1 MLAMKEMKKIGSV
14 YKLHVLLLENPWWK
28 QVEVDK
34 TSQNCLG
41 EEHPGIICFC
51 CHQQVKGFRYK
62 CVICPNYD
70 MCGSCESKA
79 MHPAHDMVRIP
90 SPRSYPP
97 HFFLR
102 LHRLYERCTH
112 SSPTV
117 AKPGYGPMTSPD
129 EQMAKDLLE
138 DDSSDTSD

>member
-1 MLAMKEMKKIGSV
+1 
-14 YKLHVLLLENPWWK
+14 
-28 QVEVDK
+28 
-34 TSQNCLG
+34 
-41 EEHPGIICFC
+41 
-51 CHQQVKGFRYK
+51 
-62 CVICPNYD
+62 
-70 MCGSCESKA
+70 

-117 AKPGYGPMTSPD
+117 AKSGCGPMSSPN

-138 DDSSDTSD
+138 DDSSDISDLELEFSLVPEGSISSGPTRKRVNSDPGSCPNVAEKLSPLSNNA